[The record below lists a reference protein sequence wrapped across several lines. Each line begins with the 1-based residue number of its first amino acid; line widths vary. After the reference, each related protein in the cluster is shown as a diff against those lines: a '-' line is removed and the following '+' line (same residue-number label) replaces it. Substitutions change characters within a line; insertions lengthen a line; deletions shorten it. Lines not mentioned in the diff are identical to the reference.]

1 MKQILLPTDFSE
13 NAWNALF
20 TAIKFYTDFECTF
33 HLLNAYETKSQNI
46 SGFKSS
52 VRAGEVYQ
60 SLSEQSEKEL
70 EKIITYLSANH
81 SNQKHTFKT
90 ISSNG
95 NLVTV
100 IKELI
105 PKYDIDV
112 IIMGTKGATG
122 AKEVFMGSNTVRV
135 LKAIK
140 NCSLI
145 AVPNGFDFQS
155 LNSIVFPTEYV
166 HFFPKGIL
174 RPFLELMDLWKSE
187 VKIFHVAQEFR
198 LNDLQRYNREILKKR
213 LEGYPYSFYKVTIK
227 STVSKAIRDF
237 SKEQE
242 ADLIVLT
249 NYSHTFLERLT
260 QEPVV
265 KKVGFKTSI
274 PLMVL
279 PDFEG

>member
-20 TAIKFYTDFECTF
+20 TAIKLYADFECTF
-33 HLLNAYETKSQNI
+33 HLLHAYEPKSQNI

-52 VRAGEVYQ
+52 VRAGEVYR
-60 SLSEQSEKEL
+60 SLSDRSEKEL
-70 EKIITYLSANH
+70 EKIITYLKTNH
-81 SNQKHTFKT
+81 DIQKHTFNT
-90 ISSNG
+90 ISANE
-95 NLVTV
+95 NLVEI
-100 IKELI
+100 IKELV
-105 PKYDIDV
+105 PKHDIDV

-122 AKEVFMGSNTVRV
+122 AKEVFMGSNTVKV
-135 LKAIK
+135 LKAVK

-145 AVPNGFDFQS
+145 AVPKAFNFQS
-155 LNSIVFPTEYV
+155 LKSLVFPTEYA

-174 RPFLELMDLWKSE
+174 RPFLELIDVWKSE
-187 VKIFHVAQEFR
+187 VKIFHVAQEFK
-198 LNDLQRYNREILKKR
+198 LTDLQLSNREILKKR

-265 KKVGFKTSI
+265 KKVSFKTNI